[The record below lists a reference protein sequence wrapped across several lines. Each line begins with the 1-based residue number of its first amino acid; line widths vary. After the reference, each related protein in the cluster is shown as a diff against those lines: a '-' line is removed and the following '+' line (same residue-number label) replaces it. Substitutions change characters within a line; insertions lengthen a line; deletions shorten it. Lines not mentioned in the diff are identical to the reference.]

1 METAGAEWLVHCY
14 RWLYGFQIPWV
25 SLQLLAKKEY
35 KNERPTNNDIP
46 AQSIP
51 GNVTVMG
58 IVLVAIAGTFLP
70 VPMAF
75 DVAIAFILMVRGV
88 PLPYV
93 VTLLCTL
100 GAFSI
105 YSVLILGRTMS
116 WRIAA
121 SLFGAVMLLGIAA
134 GIGTGFLQHSF

>member
-1 METAGAEWLVHCY
+1 MILAAILGA
-14 RWLYGFQIPWV
+14 
-25 SLQLLAKKEY
+25 LLAEI
-35 KNERPTNNDIP
+35 IP

-58 IVLVAIAGTFLP
+58 IVLVAIAGAFLP

-121 SLFGAVMLLGIAA
+121 SFSAR
-134 GIGTGFLQHSF
+134 

>member
-1 METAGAEWLVHCY
+1 M
-14 RWLYGFQIPWV
+14 P
-25 SLQLLAKKEY
+25 
-35 KNERPTNNDIP
+35 
-46 AQSIP
+46 
-51 GNVTVMG
+51 
-58 IVLVAIAGTFLP
+58 
-70 VPMAF
+70 F

-121 SLFGAVMLLGIAA
+121 SFFGAVMLLRIAA
-134 GIGTGFLQHSF
+134 GIGTETAATQFLMLLVWFPSAINPESNCPSSPSDMF